1 MILKVSSPVRVNK
14 PTRASSARCTDG
26 EEEDLFLAEG
36 RPEVTEVE
44 LTGMSQLITLVLEGI
59 AQW

>member
-26 EEEDLFLAEG
+26 EEDLFLAEG